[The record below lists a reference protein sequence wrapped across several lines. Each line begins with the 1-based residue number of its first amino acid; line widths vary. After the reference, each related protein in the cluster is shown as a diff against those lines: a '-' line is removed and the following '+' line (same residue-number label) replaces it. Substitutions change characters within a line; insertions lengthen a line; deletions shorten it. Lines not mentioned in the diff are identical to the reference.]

1 MKEKLNAEGLTK
13 VVASLCKENDIPFVV
28 CIAKDGPT
36 ETIRVAANGPVAEI
50 VYELEALKMRVM
62 GALK

>member
-13 VVASLCKENDIPFVV
+13 VVASLCKENGIPFVV
-28 CIAKDGPT
+28 CLAKDGPMDK
-36 ETIRVAANGPVAEI
+36 VQVSACGSVAEI